1 MFPGVRLGD
10 GQDNDC
16 DGTVDEE
23 VLNGEGMFPS
33 SVTIEITIIVS
44 ITL

>member
-16 DGTVDEE
+16 DGIVDEE

-33 SVTIEITIIVS
+33 SVTAEITIIY
-44 ITL
+44 TL